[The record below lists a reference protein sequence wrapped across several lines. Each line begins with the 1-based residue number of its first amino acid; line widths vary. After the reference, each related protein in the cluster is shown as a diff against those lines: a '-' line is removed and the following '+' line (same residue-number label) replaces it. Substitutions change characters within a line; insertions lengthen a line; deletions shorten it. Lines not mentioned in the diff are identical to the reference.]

1 MGAAILLPGTAAI
14 VVAGG
19 GRHRGAGL
27 GSSVLPP
34 PLPWGYGGTLPC
46 PFSLPPSSQLWP
58 WLGCPPGCWLWGG
71 DAQEGLWGRGG
82 LQGAVCCCRGARR
95 WLLRSCLRRQC
106 LRSSWRPAGRGLCR
120 GSLGP
125 AAACAASSAPGK
137 WGPSAWLCRAGC
149 GSSKCWGCSASK
161 HGHSWGTRYPLP
173 ALTAFSSTL
182 RGQEHTGW
190 QKGLEFSSCGQWEEA
205 IICYTKAIGLD
216 PQRVAELYEQRAEA
230 FLQLC
235 DFQSAA
241 LNFRKVLALGPAREQ
256 HCLARLALVL
266 DLQGRCL
273 LDQELYSEALEA
285 FTRAAELQPHRRVF
299 RRRSILC
306 LAALNKFPECLRMLN
321 RDLAEDVRNPDL
333 YVLRASFYEHFGQD
347 IQRALELDP
356 QHGAAQALRQR
367 LQRRGLEAKAEAAS
381 KALCGDL
388 RGALLRISFA
398 IETNPSAAEFF
409 TLRGALLR
417 RLKDFGAALKDLAKA
432 RQLCADEGPEAQEAR
447 RQLVLT
453 YNDRAVHCYARGQLN
468 EAVMLLGE
476 ALRDERTEEG
486 LYVNRG
492 DCFLRLGE
500 LAHALA
506 DYQQALELSPGNLG
520 VQRRVAAALHE
531 LGRRDVAARWYQQA
545 EARFSATIEHD
556 PQEALHHLRLCPQ
569 KVQSTRED
577 TLQSLRLDPTDSE
590 ILSLTHHLFPR
601 TTVQPI
607 LRSETG
613 RLTQETLEKTLQSP
627 PEPTILA
634 DDTWCDS
641 SRFPRKWRPQEAQQ
655 SWPSQSL
662 RGLTSR
668 KT

>member
-1 MGAAILLPGTAAI
+1 MAAEELFVTAVPEEQLEASRERALQRI
-14 VVAGG
+14 F
-19 GRHRGAGL
+19 
-27 GSSVLPP
+27 GSSHCLRGIERPREA
-34 PLPWGYGGTLPC
+34 G
-46 PFSLPPSSQLWP
+46 PF
-58 WLGCPPGCWLWGG
+58 
-71 DAQEGLWGRGG
+71 
-82 LQGAVCCCRGARR
+82 GAVV
-95 WLLRSCLRRQC
+95 Q
-106 LRSSWRPAGRGLCR
+106 GRMR
-120 GSLGP
+120 
-125 AAACAASSAPGK
+125 
-137 WGPSAWLCRAGC
+137 
-149 GSSKCWGCSASK
+149 
-161 HGHSWGTRYPLP
+161 
-173 ALTAFSSTL
+173 
-182 RGQEHTGW
+182 EHW

-216 PQRVAELYEQRAEA
+216 PQRAELYEQRAEA

-235 DFQSAA
+235 DFQSAV
-241 LNFRKVLALGPAREQ
+241 LNLRKVLALGPAREQ

-266 DLQGRCL
+266 DLQ
-273 LDQELYSEALEA
+273 
-285 FTRAAELQPHRRVF
+285 
-299 RRRSILC
+299 
-306 LAALNKFPECLRMLN
+306 FPECLRMLN
-321 RDLAEDVRNPDL
+321 RDLAEDARNPDL
-333 YVLRASFYEHFGQD
+333 YVLRASFYEHFGQVRPLQSPRDPGCSSWRWGTQVEAPGPEGSRPPGQLSLCHQD

-356 QHGAAQALRQR
+356 QHGAAQALQQR
-367 LQRRGLEAKAEAAS
+367 LRRRGLEAKAEAVS
-381 KALCGDL
+381 KALRGDL
-388 RGALLRISFA
+388 HGALLRISFA
-398 IETNPSAAEFF
+398 IETNPLAAEFF

-447 RQLVLT
+447 RQLALT
-453 YNDRAVHCYARGQLN
+453 YNDRAVLCYARGRLD

-531 LGRRDVAARWYQQA
+531 LGRRDMAARWYQQA

-556 PQEALHHLRLCPQ
+556 PQEALHHLHRARLCPQ

-577 TLQSLRLDPTDSE
+577 TLQSLWLDPTDSE

-641 SRFPRKWRPQEAQQ
+641 SRFPHKWRPQEAQQ

-668 KT
+668 RM

>member
-1 MGAAILLPGTAAI
+1 MLQAPGHGWMLSPSPQGRALRPAAPSQGTSPAPSCW
-14 VVAGG
+14 GG
-19 GRHRGAGL
+19 GGGGSHLAPGHRRHRGCGRGAASWGRAGL
-27 GSSVLPP
+27 
-34 PLPWGYGGTLPC
+34 
-46 PFSLPPSSQLWP
+46 
-58 WLGCPPGCWLWGG
+58 
-71 DAQEGLWGRGG
+71 
-82 LQGAVCCCRGARR
+82 
-95 WLLRSCLRRQC
+95 LR
-106 LRSSWRPAGRGLCR
+106 
-120 GSLGP
+120 
-125 AAACAASSAPGK
+125 AASSAPLG
-137 WGPSAWLCRAGC
+137 GGTEMAAEELFATAVPEEQLEASRERALQRIF
-149 GSSKCWGCSASK
+149 GSSRC
-161 HGHSWGTRYPLP
+161 
-173 ALTAFSSTL
+173 L
-182 RGQEHTGW
+182 RSIECPREVGPFGVVVQGRMREHW

-216 PQRVAELYEQRAEA
+216 PQRAELYEQRAEA

-241 LNFRKVLALGPAREQ
+241 LNFRKVLTLGPAREQ

-321 RDLAEDVRNPDL
+321 RDLAEDARNPDL

-367 LQRRGLEAKAEAAS
+367 LQRRGLEAKAEAVS

-577 TLQSLRLDPTDSE
+577 TLQSLRLDPMDSE

>member
-1 MGAAILLPGTAAI
+1 MLQAPGHGWMLSPSPQGRALRPAAPSQGTSPAPSCW
-14 VVAGG
+14 GG
-19 GRHRGAGL
+19 GGGGSHLAPGHRRHRGCGRGAASWGRAGL
-27 GSSVLPP
+27 L
-34 PLPWGYGGTLPC
+34 
-46 PFSLPPSSQLWP
+46 
-58 WLGCPPGCWLWGG
+58 
-71 DAQEGLWGRGG
+71 
-82 LQGAVCCCRGARR
+82 
-95 WLLRSCLRRQC
+95 
-106 LRSSWRPAGRGLCR
+106 
-120 GSLGP
+120 
-125 AAACAASSAPGK
+125 CAASSAPLG
-137 WGPSAWLCRAGC
+137 GGAEMAAEELFATAVPEEQLEAGRERALQRIF
-149 GSSKCWGCSASK
+149 GSSRC
-161 HGHSWGTRYPLP
+161 
-173 ALTAFSSTL
+173 L
-182 RGQEHTGW
+182 RSIECPREAGPFGAVVQGRMREHW

-216 PQRVAELYEQRAEA
+216 PQR
-230 FLQLC
+230 
-235 DFQSAA
+235 
-241 LNFRKVLALGPAREQ
+241 
-256 HCLARLALVL
+256 
-266 DLQGRCL
+266 GRCL

-321 RDLAEDVRNPDL
+321 RDLAEDARNPDL
-333 YVLRASFYEHFGQD
+333 YVLRASFYEHFGQLSLCHQD

-367 LQRRGLEAKAEAAS
+367 LQRRGLEAKAEAVS

-577 TLQSLRLDPTDSE
+577 TLQSLRLDPMDSE